1 MSDIDF
7 VRLDPP
13 QRRKKWV
20 EFQENDIESQIFSEV
35 RRHSTSGMIP
45 INNKKKFNEIKT
57 DISFESSLSSPLSS
71 SLGSTGEEPTFHTIK
86 KTSNLLPNKIQPQ
99 QQQPSCS
106 PPTSQMS
113 FNASFG
119 GFSHTGAPASLKE
132 AFPTSGRMYPNN
144 RRTPR
149 LPSVSSNE
157 SVGSSTTTTS
167 IRFSDVNEIED
178 LEERCSEVI
187 LGEEMCKYSA
197 LENIKKQDGVYTGWS
212 NLVLGESMGWSE
224 NIKSDKAPSQQGLK
238 MQRNPTNP
246 SDKLSVES
254 CSQLT
259 IQDYAP
265 VLLET
270 ESSPDLSSLR
280 QITWPR
286 SPSRSFVRNFP

>member
-1 MSDIDF
+1 
-7 VRLDPP
+7 
-13 QRRKKWV
+13 
-20 EFQENDIESQIFSEV
+20 
-35 RRHSTSGMIP
+35 
-45 INNKKKFNEIKT
+45 
-57 DISFESSLSSPLSS
+57 
-71 SLGSTGEEPTFHTIK
+71 
-86 KTSNLLPNKIQPQ
+86 
-99 QQQPSCS
+99 
-106 PPTSQMS
+106 
-113 FNASFG
+113 
-119 GFSHTGAPASLKE
+119 
-132 AFPTSGRMYPNN
+132 
-144 RRTPR
+144 
-149 LPSVSSNE
+149 
-157 SVGSSTTTTS
+157 
-167 IRFSDVNEIED
+167 VNEIED

-197 LENIKKQDGVYTGWS
+197 LENIKRQDGVYTGWS

-224 NIKSDKAPSQQGLK
+224 NIKSDKVPLQQGLK

-246 SDKLSVES
+246 SGKLSVDS